1 MKSLWQTLAGFRAH
15 APEHVER
22 RGESRLPAHGLAHIR
37 WEVAGRGEREDAI
50 NLVGVSSRGFSFRTS
65 QDLALGQKILVH
77 AEEQEFRAVVRHTE
91 PDGHEFIIGVEVL
104 SGNGDPPEPSDS
116 TDPAVAD
123 YERDSSA
130 AATLAAP
137 IGSEH
142 QNS

>member
-1 MKSLWQTLAGFRAH
+1 MSLTFFPRRRILAGA
-15 APEHVER
+15 
-22 RGESRLPAHGLAHIR
+22 LAAAAVLILASLGGGAR
-37 WEVAGRGEREDAI
+37 PV
-50 NLVGVSSRGFSFRTS
+50 
-65 QDLALGQKILVH
+65 LALTNCSVGDLTFD